1 MQNKAKRI
9 NLQLIWIS
17 FIQILLLAF
26 RGLSKKKEANFLSK
40 CFLSDLFKSRLGLYK
55 L

>member
-26 RGLSKKKEANFLSK
+26 RGLSKKRKQTSYRSASFLIY
-40 CFLSDLFKSRLGLYK
+40 LNRG
-55 L
+55 